1 MCSQI
6 DYEIIGIWFSDK
18 LQTWMSSYY
27 SRCIISWSS
36 GRGSFNGKGHG
47 KTFPE
52 RTGIAMS
59 NPHPA
64 WEGKMFT
71 YLPCQGKNQSSSQIL
86 KMLQSKDR

>member
-1 MCSQI
+1 
-6 DYEIIGIWFSDK
+6 
-18 LQTWMSSYY
+18 MSSYY
-27 SRCIISWSS
+27 SRCIISLSS

-64 WEGKMFT
+64 WEGKRSPTSHGRARIRVPLKFLKCCKVKT
-71 YLPCQGKNQSSSQIL
+71 DSHPKYDSSL
-86 KMLQSKDR
+86 NY